1 MYAIRPSAIHGY
13 GVFATRPIK
22 KGRRIGE
29 YKGKRLPRKQVIGTG
44 RDCTYLMSTRNGQV
58 FIDGSNLGENPMG
71 YINHPPAHLT
81 ANAIVRE
88 LNNGRVFV
96 YAKRNIEPDEEI
108 LFDYQFD
115 PAKKSCSL
123 DPNVY

>member
-1 MYAIRPSAIHGY
+1 
-13 GVFATRPIK
+13 
-22 KGRRIGE
+22 
-29 YKGKRLPRKQVIGTG
+29 
-44 RDCTYLMSTRNGQV
+44 V